1 MEQLAKETA
10 SEMGLHHD
18 WKSIPMHIAT
28 DKERGII
35 TAALE
40 VEEGN
45 LSGQSDWVGQLELS
59 TYDVDKMCNEH
70 LNIDPVSGR
79 YLEGKGSRG
88 GGKRRRLKEKIL
100 VGEWCGRG
108 WYSEELH
115 PLLGGCRFMS
125 STVKVIGSSSN
136 VSPPVNISNL
146 SENGRPRRATRLTR
160 LGDNG
165 SENQLQFEVRKSGR
179 MRRTVIDSA
188 VDQSDEEDEDY
199 KLLTIVCSDLTQGRR
214 TSQIGGLENR
224 SHFLDHPPKTT
235 PLWDQSNKHK
245 EKDPQTH
252 TISPQSSGNSAPEV
266 TMIQDPRNPTLIP
279 LQWQQD
285 RFSVVGS
292 CVRPLESKHLTCV
305 EGMHF
310 KPYTAHSLSGSP
322 FQSWIIRFC
331 SAKSES
337 NLFIFARNHV
347 LFLGN
352 IL

>member
-18 WKSIPMHIAT
+18 WKSIPMQIAT
-28 DKERGII
+28 DKDRGII

-79 YLEGKGSRG
+79 YLEGKGSRA

-125 STVKVIGSSSN
+125 SMVKVIGSSSN
-136 VSPPVNISNL
+136 ALPPVNISNL

-188 VDQSDEEDEDY
+188 VDHSDEEDEDN
-199 KLLTIVCSDLTQGRR
+199 KLITIVCSNVTQGR
-214 TSQIGGLENR
+214 TSEIGRLENR
-224 SHFLDHPPKTT
+224 SQFLDHPPKTT
-235 PLWDQSNKHK
+235 PPWDQSSKYK
-245 EKDPQTH
+245 EKDSKTD

-266 TMIQDPRNPTLIP
+266 TMIQDSRNPILTP

-285 RFSVVGS
+285 RSSVVGS
-292 CVRPLESKHLTCV
+292 SVRLSESKHLTCV
-305 EGMHF
+305 EGMCF
-310 KPYTAHSLSGSP
+310 KP
-322 FQSWIIRFC
+322 F
-331 SAKSES
+331 
-337 NLFIFARNHV
+337 
-347 LFLGN
+347 
-352 IL
+352 